1 MSFLPR
7 RLAAMVTPP
16 RSPDSRPSRPPRWQ
30 GWILNALYSIDRR
43 TIGDWVGLMADH
55 LQQRATPMATAQ
67 YTVQL
72 IHYTYDVRSAAQR
85 LAAHG
90 HPAGRALLADA
101 ALNLNAA
108 LDNLYDARDAL
119 LKAAGAD
126 RVSNTDD

>member
-1 MSFLPR
+1 M
-7 RLAAMVTPP
+7 
-16 RSPDSRPSRPPRWQ
+16 
-30 GWILNALYSIDRR
+30 
-43 TIGDWVGLMADH
+43 GLMDH
-55 LQQRATPMATAQ
+55 HVQRRATPMATAQ

-72 IHYTYDVRSAAQR
+72 IHYVYDVRSAAQR

-126 RVSNTDD
+126 RVTDADN